1 MEITVP
7 VLPTLLHLGIALTI
21 FPKIDGREFDFFL
34 MVFKKPRVRFRGDVY

>member
-21 FPKIDGREFDFFL
+21 FPKIDGREFDFF
-34 MVFKKPRVRFRGDVY
+34 FNGF